1 MPERDTVTTTRL
13 PAMLLRLAAATLLA
27 SLLIAPAGARLYG
40 HIPYGEVAPA
50 TLVAAPPGVAVGQ
63 PCRLQPA
70 VIGDLTQMIAA
81 ARAALPGSELR
92 GISCYRTL
100 MHQDR
105 VFCEAGRA
113 GSPCVDPA
121 SRAES
126 VAPPGYSE
134 HGTGYAIDFTARP
147 ESGCPDLDACFA
159 ATAIGRWLIANAP
172 HYGFEL
178 SFPQGNAQGVT
189 WEPWHWR
196 WVGTSAAEPGA
207 RTARA
212 VFARARSQFP
222 AKPRVPAVVV
232 RVTAQPPVPVT
243 GANEAGAAL
252 PAAPQPHS
260 P

>member
-1 MPERDTVTTTRL
+1 MPERDIVTTARL
-13 PAMLLRLAAATLLA
+13 PAMLFRLIAAAMLA
-27 SLLIAPAGARLYG
+27 SLLIAPVSARLYG

-50 TLVAAPPGVAVGQ
+50 TLVAAPPGFAVGQ

-70 VIGDLTQMIAA
+70 VIGDLARMIAA

-92 GISCYRTL
+92 GISCYRTI

-105 VFCEAGRA
+105 VFCEAGKA

-159 ATAIGRWLIANAP
+159 ITAMGRWLIANAP
-172 HYGFEL
+172 DYGFEL

-207 RTARA
+207 RAARA

-222 AKPRVPAVVV
+222 AKPRVPALVV
-232 RVTAQPPVPVT
+232 RVTAQPPIPVT
-243 GANEAGAAL
+243 QANGAGAAS
-252 PAAPQPHS
+252 PAEPPPRS